1 MMLER
6 ISCLEN
12 VKTKGANVY
21 KEILGYSVVLDCPI
35 LPGAYK
41 YHGILKGKYGCLLP
55 LITSWNTL
63 HFLTKICSSNFLQ
76 QS

>member
-41 YHGILKGKYGCLLP
+41 YHGILKG
-55 LITSWNTL
+55 
-63 HFLTKICSSNFLQ
+63 
-76 QS
+76 